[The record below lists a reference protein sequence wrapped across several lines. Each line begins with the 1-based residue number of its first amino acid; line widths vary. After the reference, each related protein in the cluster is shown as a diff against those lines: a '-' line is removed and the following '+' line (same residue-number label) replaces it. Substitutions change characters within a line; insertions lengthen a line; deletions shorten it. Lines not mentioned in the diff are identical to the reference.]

1 MIYDHFIG
9 NTNCIHTIVFNV
21 EDSPEVQLNQLR
33 YWFHF
38 LQSRIPPVEPLGN
51 IKFQLLLELLS
62 CLESETKLKLSFQ
75 NSELIQTLLVL
86 WLSYNISAKKEDY
99 LLKLFIQ
106 IYNQGGQG
114 SSWVGSVSG
123 SKTSKNKVDPRVD
136 EIGSTLQGR
145 KNGSIFRGG
154 EIFAKLQNYSYT

>member
-1 MIYDHFIG
+1 MKFLLQCNLGQAGELSIWEFSGVETYHMIYDHFIG

-62 CLESETKLKLSFQ
+62 CLESETKLKLSF
-75 NSELIQTLLVL
+75 
-86 WLSYNISAKKEDY
+86 
-99 LLKLFIQ
+99 
-106 IYNQGGQG
+106 
-114 SSWVGSVSG
+114 
-123 SKTSKNKVDPRVD
+123 
-136 EIGSTLQGR
+136 
-145 KNGSIFRGG
+145 
-154 EIFAKLQNYSYT
+154 